1 MKDYQLPEHAPLSL
15 TDIELVNF
23 LLPDAVQLLENDF
36 RTSGLELK
44 LSGKIFGDIYDLRD
58 LLVKEIAKTG
68 GPGSEQ
74 FYRLLYRVD
83 IPETRIKELWNTE
96 AGKSFEELI
105 AEAIIIRELQKA
117 FYRKK
122 FQT

>member
-1 MKDYQLPEHAPLSL
+1 MNFESAKEPSSLSEI
-15 TDIELVNF
+15 DLVNF
-23 LLPDAVQLLENDF
+23 LLPDAVGLLENDF
-36 RTSGLELK
+36 RTSGIELNIT
-44 LSGKIFGDIYDLRD
+44 GKIFGDVYDLRD
-58 LLVKEIAKTG
+58 LLVKEIARTG

-83 IPETRIKELWNTE
+83 IPEKKIKELWNAE
-96 AGKSFEELI
+96 AGKPFEELI

-122 FQT
+122 FQS